1 MKKLTLILLLTIAFF
16 AGNASSLYQHEP
28 ASEKL
33 VLNNGAKWKVDKIT
47 NDNVLNLQQIVKTAN
62 GKSAKSLKDYHM
74 TGVALQ
80 NGIGKMIREC
90 RMKGSDHQALHK
102 WLEPL
107 MELVSK
113 LSRATDAKAAARLYT
128 ATTAQLNLFNQYFQL

>member
-1 MKKLTLILLLTIAFF
+1 MKKLALVFLLTVTFF
-16 AGNASSLYQHEP
+16 VANAHKVFQHEP

-47 NDNVLNLQQIVKTAN
+47 NNNVSDLQQMVTPGN
-62 GKSAKSLKDYHM
+62 GKSLKEYHM
-74 TGVALQ
+74 AGAALQ
-80 NGIGKMIREC
+80 NGITKMIREC
-90 RMKGSDHQALHK
+90 RMKGPDHQALHK

-113 LSRATDAKAAARLYT
+113 LSRVTDATAAARLYKQ
-128 ATTAQLNLFNQYFQL
+128 TTAQLDLFNRYFQL

>member
-1 MKKLTLILLLTIAFF
+1 MKKLTLIFLLTVTFF
-16 AGNASSLYQHEP
+16 VGNARSLYQHEQ

-47 NDNVLNLQQIVKTAN
+47 NNNVSDLQQMAKPVS
-62 GKSAKSLKDYHM
+62 GKSLKEYHM
-74 TGVALQ
+74 AGVALQ
-80 NGIGKMIREC
+80 NGITKMIREC
-90 RMKGSDHQALHK
+90 RMKGPDHQALHK

-113 LSRATDAKAAARLYT
+113 LRRATDAITAARLYKE
-128 ATTAQLNLFNQYFQL
+128 TTAQLDLFNRYFQL

>member
-1 MKKLTLILLLTIAFF
+1 MKKLTLIFLLSAAFF
-16 AGNASSLYQHEP
+16 VGNTRGLYQHKP

-47 NDNVLNLQQIVKTAN
+47 NNNVSNLQQVVKPIN
-62 GKSAKSLKDYHM
+62 AKSLKEYHM
-74 TGVALQ
+74 AGVALQ
-80 NGIGKMIREC
+80 NGITKMIREC

-113 LSRATDAKAAARLYT
+113 LSRATDATAAARLYKE
-128 ATTAQLNLFNQYFQL
+128 TTAQLDLFNRYFQL

>member
-1 MKKLTLILLLTIAFF
+1 MKKLTLIFLLTAAFF
-16 AGNASSLYQHEP
+16 VGDAQVLSQHEP

-33 VLNNGAKWKVDKIT
+33 VLNNGGKWKVDKIT
-47 NDNVLNLQQIVKTAN
+47 NDNVASLQQMVKPAN
-62 GKSAKSLKDYHM
+62 GKPGKSLKDYHM
-74 TGVALQ
+74 AGVALQ
-80 NGIGKMIREC
+80 NGITKMIKEC

-113 LSRATDAKAAARLYT
+113 LSRAPDARAAARSYT
-128 ATTAQLNLFNQYFQL
+128 ATTAQLNLYNQYFRL

>member
-1 MKKLTLILLLTIAFF
+1 MKKLTLIFLLTVAFF
-16 AGNASSLYQHEP
+16 VGNARSLYQHEQ

-33 VLNNGAKWKVDKIT
+33 VLNHGVKWKVDKIT
-47 NDNVLNLQQIVKTAN
+47 YNNVTNLQQIVKLSK
-62 GKSAKSLKDYHM
+62 GKSLKEYRM
-74 TGVALQ
+74 AGVTLQ
-80 NGIGKMIREC
+80 NGITKMIREC
-90 RMKGSDHQALHK
+90 RMKGPDHQALHK

-113 LSRATDAKAAARLYT
+113 LNQASDTKAVARLYA